1 MVGDESSP
9 MTQDDYHPMIQDKYP
24 PMIQDESPSKIQEEF
39 HHNTESPPMIGDAPM
54 TQNKSSPSHL

>member
-1 MVGDESSP
+1 MVGYESSP

>member
-9 MTQDDYHPMIQDKYP
+9 TTQDDYHPMIQDKYP